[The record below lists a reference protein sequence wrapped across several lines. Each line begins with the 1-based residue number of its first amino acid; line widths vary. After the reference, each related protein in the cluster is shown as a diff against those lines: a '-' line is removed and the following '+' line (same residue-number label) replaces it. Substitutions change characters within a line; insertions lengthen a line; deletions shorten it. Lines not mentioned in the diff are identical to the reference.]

1 MKNLVLLVLLLAISI
16 PSIAQSKSNYYIKWE
31 GVSKEGHI
39 VYGVAYTKEEAQFV
53 IDDFN
58 ERNAYTQYKIVYQTI
73 KTRTA
78 ENTDL
83 IRDFYDLY
91 PRKYRVLE
99 KMDIASLHI
108 FQVGSFDKAVGYLK
122 KNTGK
127 NELET
132 EKYLHQLL
140 KDYQLYRLEE
150 RKI

>member
-1 MKNLVLLVLLLAISI
+1 MKSIVVVLLLLITNA
-16 PSIAQSKSNYYIKWE
+16 SIAQKKSNYYIKWE

-39 VYGVAYTKEEAQFV
+39 VYGVSYTKEEAQFV

-58 ERNAYTQYKIVYQTI
+58 ERNAYTQYKIVYQTL

-78 ENTDL
+78 ETTDL
-83 IRDFYDLY
+83 IRDFYNLY

-108 FQVGSFDKAVGYLK
+108 FQVSSFDKAVEFLK

-127 NELET
+127 DSLAT
-132 EKYLHQLL
+132 QKYLHQLL